1 MPTITSIY
9 DPQKIE
15 KIKNFLSGL
24 TLRNQPRPYEIF
36 VDTFKV
42 VPKTD
47 DIEQFDLYEEYM
59 DGDTRTITIKI
70 YHTVGSPKN
79 DQHIF
84 RINSDAMSGQEL
96 AGIERMEQIVS
107 EKLDAKDR
115 EYEAKRN
122 VELLEEYRKKL
133 EDADE
138 YIDTL
143 EERLDIAQSDR
154 YKLKGFDLVEF
165 GSIVLSRLAE
175 KNADVLHGLG
185 MGGLFRKD
193 MPQEVPQLAP
203 PQGSASFQKKK
214 DMAGSDEKQLR
225 HLATLQQ
232 LESIFNEQQMVGVI
246 GILNHLM
253 EHPGKIETVTALLT

>member
-1 MPTITSIY
+1 MPTVTSVY
-9 DPQKIE
+9 DAQKIE
-15 KIKNFLSGL
+15 RIKNFLTGL
-24 TLRNQPRPYEIF
+24 AHRGQPRPYEIF

-59 DGDTRTITIKI
+59 DGDTRCITIKI
-70 YHTVGSPKN
+70 YHTAGSPKN

-84 RINSDAMSGQEL
+84 KMGNGTVGGHEL
-96 AGIERMEQIVS
+96 GGIERMEQIVN

-115 EYEAKRN
+115 EYAAQRN
-122 VELLEEYRKKL
+122 VELLDEYRKKL
-133 EDADE
+133 EEADE
-138 YIDTL
+138 YIETL
-143 EERLDIAQSDR
+143 EERLDIAQNDR

-175 KNADVLHGLG
+175 KNADVLGL
-185 MGGLFRKD
+185 GGLFKNNAA
-193 MPQEVPQLAP
+193 PQLEA
-203 PQGSASFQKKK
+203 PQGGASFQKKG
-214 DMAGSDEKQLR
+214 DMPEPDERQVR

-232 LESIFNEQQMVGVI
+232 LESVFDEQQMVGVI